1 MFVLDL
7 NALVERAL
15 LPIFFLVFLMG
26 HPFCLTRL
34 LFFAFFS
41 PSTLSSLLPDDR
53 SKGHDAHFSDPLLVS
68 RCVSRGTRRAKT
80 VPSILISCSA
90 EAGGQPLIIHLTLG

>member
-68 RCVSRGTRRAKT
+68 RCVSRGKLANKRKN
-80 VPSILISCSA
+80 VSS
-90 EAGGQPLIIHLTLG
+90 